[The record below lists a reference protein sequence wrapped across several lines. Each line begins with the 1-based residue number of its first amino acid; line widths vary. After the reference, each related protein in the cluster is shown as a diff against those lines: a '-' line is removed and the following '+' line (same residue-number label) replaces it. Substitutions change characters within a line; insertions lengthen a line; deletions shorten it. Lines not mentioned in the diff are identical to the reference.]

1 MSSPSPEAVALAG
14 RIGDAVGRAARPLR
28 LQEELAR
35 TTSAVRAL
43 FGAAACSIARVIDDG
58 ATLEFVAADGEGARQ
73 IVGVTLPVSRGIAGW
88 VAVSGSPIQVREV
101 ADDSRFARDVAEA
114 TDYIP
119 QTILAAPVLDEHGDS
134 VGVIEVLDPR
144 EGEDGSGAGLDTLGV
159 LASQVGAVMRLA
171 AHADAVGA
179 IVLGELAGDDQA
191 PALLEAGTS
200 PVDLSALADAFGTL
214 ADRGTEATAL
224 AEAVLRTVADHFHR
238 RG

>member
-1 MSSPSPEAVALAG
+1 MPHPSPEAVALAG

-28 LQEELAR
+28 LQEELTR

-43 FGAAACSIARVIDDG
+43 FGAAACSIARVVDDG
-58 ATLEFVAADGEGARQ
+58 GALEFVAADGEGAQR

-101 ADDSRFARDVAEA
+101 ADDSRFAREVAEA
-114 TDYIP
+114 TAYIP
-119 QTILAAPVLDEHGDS
+119 QTILAAPVMDEHGEPM
-134 VGVIEVLDPR
+134 GVIEVLDPR
-144 EGEDGSGAGLDTLGV
+144 EGDEGSGAGLDTLGV

-179 IVLGELAGDDQA
+179 IVLRELAGDDEA
-191 PALLEAGTS
+191 PTLLEAGAS
-200 PVDLSALADAFGTL
+200 PIDLAALADAFGTL
-214 ADRGTEATAL
+214 AERGTEATGL
-224 AEAVLRTVADHFHR
+224 AEAVLRTVADHYR